1 MAPLCVYAYMYTV
14 STCSH
19 YMYTFLEF
27 IHIYCIVLYSV
38 MVDYSLLYS
47 IIVSMYRPSSNIT
60 LNPEERVFWNC
71 NERYSVQFTKG
82 SLATYSGL
90 ARYGMTTRG
99 IFEWV
104 YREVGIQPGEF
115 LIKRHNHSYKYNP
128 TIEMRFTAEAFAY
141 WRLQGFPVDKSEF

>member
-1 MAPLCVYAYMYTV
+1 MAPLCVYAWVCMRIVCILISMLYSV
-14 STCSH
+14 
-19 YMYTFLEF
+19 
-27 IHIYCIVLYSV
+27 CIVLYSV

-47 IIVSMYRPSSNIT
+47 IIVSMFRPSSNIT

-71 NERYSVQFTKG
+71 NERYSVQFTKV

-90 ARYGMTTRG
+90 ARYGMTTKG

-104 YREVGIQPGEF
+104 YEHVGIQPGEF

>member
-1 MAPLCVYAYMYTV
+1 MLYVYSIHMFSLYVYV
-14 STCSH
+14 SG
-19 YMYTFLEF
+19 
-27 IHIYCIVLYSV
+27 IYPHKSIVLYSV

-104 YREVGIQPGEF
+104 YEHVGIQPGEF

>member
-1 MAPLCVYAYMYTV
+1 MAPLCVYAYVLHMYV
-14 STCSH
+14 CI
-19 YMYTFLEF
+19 L
-27 IHIYCIVLYSV
+27 IYIVYSVPNSNYSV
-38 MVDYSLLYS
+38 MVDYSELYS
-47 IIVSMYRPSSNIT
+47 IIVNMFRGISNIT
-60 LNPEERVFWNC
+60 LNPEEKVFWHS
-71 NERYSVQFTKG
+71 NEKYSVQFTKG

-90 ARYGMTTRG
+90 TRYGLTTKG

-104 YREVGIQPGEF
+104 YSEVGVQPGEF